1 MDFWTSFWNIFWFFF
16 WVYAVL
22 AYVTILFSV
31 IADLFRDKSLKG
43 WLKAVWLIGL
53 VFLPVLSALVYLI
66 VRGDGMAARNE
77 QRFVARRDTQSAY
90 IRSVSGISLSDE
102 ITKARA
108 LLDAGTITD
117 QEYTLIKQKALS
129 A

>member
-1 MDFWTSFWNIFWFFF
+1 MDFWTSFWSIFWFFF

-22 AYVTILFSV
+22 AFLTILFSV

-43 WLKAVWLIGL
+43 WHKAVWLVGL
-53 VFLPVLSALVYLI
+53 IFLPFLSILVYLI
-66 VRGDGMAARNE
+66 TRGDGMTARNE
-77 QRFVARRDTQSAY
+77 QHAVARQDAQSAY